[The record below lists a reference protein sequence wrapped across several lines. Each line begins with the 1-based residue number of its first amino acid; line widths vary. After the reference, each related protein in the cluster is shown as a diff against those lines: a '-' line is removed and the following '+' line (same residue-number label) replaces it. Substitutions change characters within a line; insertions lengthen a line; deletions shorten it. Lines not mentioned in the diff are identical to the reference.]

1 MEPTTEERIMNKS
14 QAVVVHLKG
23 GRVAV
28 YQDGRRVGARFG
40 TSYQEWAKAEAV
52 AEEINTLV

>member
-1 MEPTTEERIMNKS
+1 MNKS

-52 AEEINTLV
+52 AEEINTKV